1 MNFQVQNSEVW
12 HEAKIW
18 ISGNCSKKSP
28 FISGCLPSLNPLG
41 MSPAI
46 QKSDQL
52 NARTEK
58 TKSKK
63 SVAKSLTTDFHYI
76 SAEKR
81 KNKNNKKLNR
91 LRKLILLLLPP
102 KPTDLFPFF
111 RLWILKTNFT
121 KIRKT
126 KYTKIWYYQVD
137 LFWFWN
143 FVASDSFKVCSNQHR
158 FEPFLSVFP
167 FWVDSL
173 IHTSKVDIV

>member
-1 MNFQVQNSEVW
+1 MQIPFDVCLWSEVNRLKSNF
-12 HEAKIW
+12 EFSSSKFG
-18 ISGNCSKKSP
+18 SLTRGQNLNFRKLFKKKSP

-81 KNKNNKKLNR
+81 KNKNNKKTKSVVEIDFTTISTETNR
-91 LRKLILLLLPP
+91 SLPV
-102 KPTDLFPFF
+102 FF
-111 RLWILKTNFT
+111 GCEFWKKFW
-121 KIRKT
+121 KI
-126 KYTKIWYYQVD
+126 
-137 LFWFWN
+137 FWN
-143 FVASDSFKVCSNQHR
+143 RNIF
-158 FEPFLSVFP
+158 SVLEFRRI
-167 FWVDSL
+167 WLV
-173 IHTSKVDIV
+173 